1 MTGLKNKPFKNR
13 LKYSPKKLLFTLV
26 LFTAFVG
33 IGRHFYLLSFSDTP
47 YATLSYDYFMANGYK
62 DTGAKNLLASIYLNY
77 RLFDSVFESTVL
89 FVVTAGILYMGK
101 KDNDVR

>member
-1 MTGLKNKPFKNR
+1 MKNNSSKSNPRRYDVKQF
-13 LKYSPKKLLFTLV
+13 LLSLV
-26 LFTAFVG
+26 MIAAFVG
-33 IGRHFYLLSFSDTP
+33 IGRHFYLLSFSGTP
-47 YATLSYDYFMANGYK
+47 YATLSYDYFMANGYN

>member
-1 MTGLKNKPFKNR
+1 MR
-13 LKYSPKKLLFTLV
+13 SPHQLMLSLLFIC
-26 LFTAFVG
+26 AFIG
-33 IGRHFYLLSFSDTP
+33 IGRHFFALSFSDTP
-47 YATLSYDYFMANGYK
+47 YARLSYDYFMANAYPE
-62 DTGAKNLLASIYLNY
+62 TGAKNLLTSIYLNY